1 MVSGNPGG
9 CPVPDGF
16 LRGKGLWMPDS
27 AFGIVHDPDD
37 GILSVLPETHHR
49 RCGAGSSKRP
59 EKEGDSQ
66 RWKNSGGTIK

>member
-16 LRGKGLWMPDS
+16 LRGKGLWMPDG

-37 GILSVLPETHHR
+37 CILSALPETHH
-49 RCGAGSSKRP
+49 
-59 EKEGDSQ
+59 
-66 RWKNSGGTIK
+66 